1 MSIFQSFRSLLQNS
15 SSRFT
20 LSIRTTKCGG
30 DMVPSSRQYWQEV
43 VKVFPDPRNPNR
55 QTYEDPERSALRSFR
70 AQSAEGK

>member
-1 MSIFQSFRSLLQNS
+1 
-15 SSRFT
+15 
-20 LSIRTTKCGG
+20 
-30 DMVPSSRQYWQEV
+30 MVPSSRQYWQEV